1 MINNIFTL
9 EDALKMSTETLVF
22 FDSVRKAQAGLIVT
36 FDNHFDDN
44 DVFKYSEELNLE
56 YCGCIMD
63 RHGFVVTENTNTKLI
78 PDLTDIIRE
87 KQESR
92 RRNLFYMTDD
102 ELDKALK
109 DGYEAET
116 KKLGNL
122 LVK

>member
-1 MINNIFTL
+1 MINIIFTL

-22 FDSVRKAQAGLIVT
+22 FDSVRKAQDGLIVT
-36 FDNHFDDN
+36 FDNHFDDT
-44 DVFKYSEELNLE
+44 DVFKYSEELKLQ
-56 YCGCIMD
+56 YRGCIMD
-63 RHGFVVTENTNTKLI
+63 RHGFEVTENTDTQLI

-87 KQESR
+87 KQETR

-116 KKLGNL
+116 KKLR
-122 LVK
+122 KYY